1 MRSIPLM
8 VSLVIALSA
17 CSAENERSNE
27 SPQMPDF
34 GENINTLAPDDIGLL
49 ARVHFATNTNN
60 FERSREF
67 YRTIGYTEGMS
78 GFPLTNTHQMA
89 RALGMYDICQY
100 EMVAGEVI
108 TLPGSL
114 NTSAIDLLQFKTP
127 YNDEPPY
134 ELPNH
139 LGMAYASLL
148 TTNLDVDLE
157 FLKSIKAE
165 LLSEPYGLIG
175 ERFVFFKDPEGILYK
190 LMEDGPPTGDTIKKM
205 HLIAMPYIAINV
217 TNIERSIKFYKS
229 IGYTKIERFEK
240 SGSAEESKVYG
251 LNEPFKH
258 TGAYVSL
265 ERGDRHTLRLTQWI
279 TPFNPE
285 PAYPLPINHI
295 GIDRIAL
302 VVPDVDRAV
311 KILKKQNV
319 KFVSEIAP
327 CCSGTGDDES
337 GIVHMTDPD
346 GVFLELVGSIAKR
359 PLEPQPEGCP
369 ELKIKYPK
377 E

>member
-134 ELPNH
+134 DLPNH
-139 LGMAYASLL
+139 LGMAYALSL
-148 TTNLDVDLE
+148 
-157 FLKSIKAE
+157 I
-165 LLSEPYGLIG
+165 
-175 ERFVFFKDPEGILYK
+175 
-190 LMEDGPPTGDTIKKM
+190 
-205 HLIAMPYIAINV
+205 
-217 TNIERSIKFYKS
+217 
-229 IGYTKIERFEK
+229 
-240 SGSAEESKVYG
+240 
-251 LNEPFKH
+251 
-258 TGAYVSL
+258 
-265 ERGDRHTLRLTQWI
+265 
-279 TPFNPE
+279 
-285 PAYPLPINHI
+285 HI
-295 GIDRIAL
+295 
-302 VVPDVDRAV
+302 
-311 KILKKQNV
+311 
-319 KFVSEIAP
+319 
-327 CCSGTGDDES
+327 
-337 GIVHMTDPD
+337 
-346 GVFLELVGSIAKR
+346 
-359 PLEPQPEGCP
+359 
-369 ELKIKYPK
+369 
-377 E
+377 